1 MGEESED
8 AETVLGTSY
17 KHMYYLRSRFAEN
30 SFLPLSVASG
40 MAGVHG
46 ITFPFG
52 HFQREEFIIIRDKD
66 LKQVFHLDSAGVSVC
81 GPSDIKDL
89 GHSSQFVIQGRQ
101 HTLAT
106 VQLSFR
112 GGNAT
117 VRCQSQKS
125 VVTFRSSV
133 EEVVKEALTI

>member
-1 MGEESED
+1 MINGFADQKSVSTIYKICFQHGDGRTRRARVWWLPVEESED
-8 AETVLGTSY
+8 AETVLGISY

-66 LKQVFHLDSAGVSVC
+66 LKQVFHLDSDGVSVC

-89 GHSSQFVIQGRQ
+89 GHR
-101 HTLAT
+101 
-106 VQLSFR
+106 
-112 GGNAT
+112 
-117 VRCQSQKS
+117 
-125 VVTFRSSV
+125 
-133 EEVVKEALTI
+133 